1 MNIYGD
7 RYAEVGRF
15 IGYCQDL
22 NVKTDERELEY
33 YERTGVMLP
42 VARVVYPGEFIV
54 QLDRH
59 EQDGDYGWNGFDEW
73 PDLAGLAEKFS
84 PSPRRNKALDDEDLV
99 YCFDRAMDSG
109 GNPYLTVPDAG
120 HTLREEG
127 RLPIRSIPIRSI
139 QWYLNTVHQLRLS
152 VGAIVGAL
160 HRTAQLAQPVV
171 AEIVDRIRASPVV
184 HADATG
190 WRENGVNGYVW
201 TFSTPTELYFLRRS
215 RARRSLLRPWA
226 IPPIRSGAGA
236 SPEYWSVISTRPT
249 IIATG
254 ITYNSPQT

>member
-1 MNIYGD
+1 MRPLEEHRRPSNERLAVKARVPDKRQESAVNIYGD

-152 VGAIVGAL
+152 VGAIVG
-160 HRTAQLAQPVV
+160 PC
-171 AEIVDRIRASPVV
+171 I
-184 HADATG
+184 G
-190 WRENGVNGYVW
+190 
-201 TFSTPTELYFLRRS
+201 RRS
-215 RARRSLLRPWA
+215 WPNRWWPRLWTASGQPSGSRRRNRLA
-226 IPPIRSGAGA
+226 
-236 SPEYWSVISTRPT
+236 
-249 IIATG
+249 
-254 ITYNSPQT
+254 